1 MDIFDKLMSTHGV
14 PPTCNAVTVGGHPR
28 GQDNRM
34 STTENESVDAD
45 HADGEAPGEVAVA
58 ARVRVTLD
66 DGSTREGEVVDDFAD
81 LAGDTTVETRID
93 DEHTARLRRWA
104 ISTDDHQIV
113 FADDDA
119 VEVLA
124 IG

>member
-1 MDIFDKLMSTHGV
+1 MSMMD
-14 PPTCNAVTVGGHPR
+14 NA
-28 GQDNRM
+28 
-34 STTENESVDAD
+34 SAD
-45 HADGEAPGEVAVA
+45 RDGADGDIPDEVAVA

-81 LAGDTTVETRID
+81 LAGDTTIETRID

-113 FADDDA
+113 FADDDS
-119 VEVLA
+119 VEVISAEL
-124 IG
+124 

>member
-1 MDIFDKLMSTHGV
+1 MST
-14 PPTCNAVTVGGHPR
+14 A
-28 GQDNRM
+28 
-34 STTENESVDAD
+34 ENEPVNDDSAR
-45 HADGEAPGEVAVA
+45 AEAPDEVAVT

-66 DGSTREGEVVDDFAD
+66 DGSTREGEVVDDFKD

-104 ISTDDHQIV
+104 ISTDDHDIV

-119 VEVLA
+119 VEIIA
-124 IG
+124 P

>member
-1 MDIFDKLMSTHGV
+1 
-14 PPTCNAVTVGGHPR
+14 
-28 GQDNRM
+28 M
-34 STTENESVDAD
+34 STTENESVDHDGAD
-45 HADGEAPGEVAVA
+45 SEAPDEVAVA

-81 LAGDTTVETRID
+81 LAGNATIETRID

-104 ISTDDHQIV
+104 ISTDDHAIV

-119 VEVLA
+119 VEVISA
-124 IG
+124 QM

>member
-1 MDIFDKLMSTHGV
+1 
-14 PPTCNAVTVGGHPR
+14 
-28 GQDNRM
+28 M
-34 STTENESVDAD
+34 STTENEPVDDDGAD
-45 HADGEAPGEVAVA
+45 SEAPDEVAVA

-81 LAGDTTVETRID
+81 LAGDTTIETRID

-104 ISTDDHQIV
+104 ISTDDHDIV

-119 VEVLA
+119 VEVISAEL
-124 IG
+124 

>member
-1 MDIFDKLMSTHGV
+1 
-14 PPTCNAVTVGGHPR
+14 
-28 GQDNRM
+28 M
-34 STTENESVDAD
+34 STTENESVDDDARD
-45 HADGEAPGEVAVA
+45 EAPDEVAVA

-81 LAGDTTVETRID
+81 LAGNATIETRID

-104 ISTDDHQIV
+104 ISTDDHDIV

-119 VEVLA
+119 VEA
-124 IG
+124 ISAQM

>member
-1 MDIFDKLMSTHGV
+1 
-14 PPTCNAVTVGGHPR
+14 
-28 GQDNRM
+28 M

-45 HADGEAPGEVAVA
+45 HADGEASGEVAVA
-58 ARVRVTLD
+58 VRVRVTLD

-81 LAGDTTVETRID
+81 LTGDTTVETRID

-119 VEVLA
+119 VEVISAEL
-124 IG
+124 

>member
-1 MDIFDKLMSTHGV
+1 
-14 PPTCNAVTVGGHPR
+14 
-28 GQDNRM
+28 M
-34 STTENESVDAD
+34 STTENEPVDYDGAG
-45 HADGEAPGEVAVA
+45 GEAPEKVAVTT
-58 ARVRVTLD
+58 RVRVTLD

-93 DEHTARLRRWA
+93 DERTARLRRWA

-119 VEVLA
+119 VEVISAEL
-124 IG
+124 